1 MPLKFSQLPEEI
13 RVKLDEKGEKELW
26 HRVDEFGGIKM
37 FSQNFPYSSS
47 KMYNWKNKGSYIPI
61 QVIRQIFG
69 NEGSEHVIS
78 YKGKSRSKPVKNPVF
93 PLTQNEELLTRINSS
108 VNLSQGTPIYQVK
121 DRGLIKRFRELLSIY
136 GEVPVKIYNRETV
149 YELRYPKYLHK
160 ILSKMSYKE
169 DYAALVDEQ
178 GTIEDGYLQ
187 IRDRK
192 LSVKEFEGELYSRE
206 KALQLAIQRQD
217 SEKVEELMKEKVS
230 QVEKLFG

>member
-13 RVKLDEKGEKELW
+13 RVKLNEKGKKELW
-26 HRVDEFGGIKM
+26 HRVNEFGGIQT
-37 FSQNFPYSSS
+37 FSQNFPHSSS
-47 KMYNWKNKGSYIPI
+47 KMYNWKNKDSYIPI
-61 QVIRQIFG
+61 QVVRQIFG

-78 YKGKSRSKPVKNPVF
+78 YKGKGRSKPLKNPVF
-93 PLTQNEELLTRINSS
+93 PLPQNDELLTRIKSS

-121 DRGLIKRFRELLSIY
+121 DRGLIERFQELLSIY
-136 GEVPVKIYNRETV
+136 GTVPVKIYNRETV

-160 ILSKMSYKE
+160 IFQKMSYKE
-169 DYAALVDEQ
+169 DYAALVDEE
-178 GTIEDGYLQ
+178 GTVEDGYVKTE
-187 IRDRK
+187 DRK
-192 LSVKEFEGELYSRE
+192 LSVKEFKGQLYSRE